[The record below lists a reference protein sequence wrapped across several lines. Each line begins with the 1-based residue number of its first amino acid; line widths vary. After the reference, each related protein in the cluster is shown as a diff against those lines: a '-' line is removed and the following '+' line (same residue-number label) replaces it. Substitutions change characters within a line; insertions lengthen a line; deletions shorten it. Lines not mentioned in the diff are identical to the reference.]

1 MFAVFTTTLIAG
13 LIDGINPFALTQQ
26 FILQSKIKSPYHIL
40 YFIFPIG
47 LGNFLI
53 GLAFYFGFSDW
64 IFQAFNWVKHHHPYT
79 WHYLAIAA
87 SILIVAYLSYSFLKK
102 DQPTASQGEVQKKSV
117 TQTEETHLSAG
128 ALITLGIASCL
139 AEISSI
145 APYLALLSYYATISI
160 TDIQATLLLAFYSF
174 VLFVLPMYGLFLM
187 SLFFKSRLT
196 TIYTRIAGWMDFF
209 ITRILP
215 VILFLIAVA
224 LFRYGIQIF

>member
-1 MFAVFTTTLIAG
+1 MFVVFTTTLIAG

-64 IFQAFNWVKHHHPYT
+64 IFQAFNWVNHHHPYT
-79 WHYLAIAA
+79 WNYLAIAA
-87 SILIVAYLSYSFLKK
+87 SILIVAYLSYSFFKT

-117 TQTEETHLSAG
+117 TQTEEMHLSPS
-128 ALITLGIASCL
+128 ALFMLGVASCL

-160 TDIQATLLLAFYSF
+160 TNLQATLLLAFYSF

-209 ITRILP
+209 ITHILP

-224 LFRYGIQIF
+224 LFGYGIQIF